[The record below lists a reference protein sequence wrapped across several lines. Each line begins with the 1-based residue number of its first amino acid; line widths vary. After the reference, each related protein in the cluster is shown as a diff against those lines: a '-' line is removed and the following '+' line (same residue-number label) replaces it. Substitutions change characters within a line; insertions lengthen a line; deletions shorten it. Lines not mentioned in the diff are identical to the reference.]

1 MKGRVSLGLVLW
13 LTILILITSSTNL
26 INISTLENNN
36 SSVYSSDIN
45 SLEIKVHKPGDSF
58 SDVQQL
64 VWSPNEVIQNREMQI
79 SVFADSITDVE
90 DLGLLNVKGYYN
102 GIFNDV
108 LSFEIDTVTYDTNFT
123 NNGVIIT
130 ILFTYDVD
138 IWGGNYTL
146 NVDLNL
152 DDGTTISGTFDE
164 LSFNEFDSKI
174 YTNDLSEFIYVCAC
188 DSTRVNLTVLNSGS
202 SDTYLNVN
210 FRYNGEDS
218 KGMTVTLDQNNNED
232 LFEETQSLAGGE
244 TSTINLILTPNDD
257 FDENARLMV
266 RPIYIEIYYETDEGD
281 LIYLY
286 QDDYSMTLTPLR
298 ESVIPYVS
306 VTSNQFDYSANFNGN
321 QQNIDAID
329 TVFTLGSDWFYSNY
343 EIDNPGFYAS
353 TISLSSNSNVNDFK
367 IIHDNQNLTLVQFN
381 ELNYQIEQNGQLDID
396 IYINFNPAVT
406 DFMFAL
412 EIILD
417 RDQLTNVSIKL
428 SSSPLENKQ
437 IISMSNNILVF
448 DEGGSAK
455 TVEVLIETASLS
467 GINYFE
473 NSWSLFCSEA
483 DNILITIVDLSIP
496 CNEDGVS
503 LPVDVDAIYNL
514 EIAVSSWG
522 LNNIESFEIG
532 LLHSPSGILSSISQV
547 LTVSLELA
555 ETSDNDDQDDDT
567 QDDDTQDDDT
577 QNDDTQNDTNNSNNS
592 GNNTNDDSSNNTI
605 DPIDDN
611 NQTDLEI
618 DVDNDGVLDTS
629 DNCLDTKPGEVVDE
643 FGCTI
648 LEQDA
653 NDELQENGNDQQQV
667 EATSS
672 KSDENNILLYVV
684 LGLVIAA
691 IVGGIL
697 VIRNRKSP
705 PQNNVMQSKSS
716 DPIMPLPAIPMP
728 ALEPIV
734 LQQWTDAN
742 GYSWRQMSDQ
752 SIMWWNGSE
761 WIPYGKN

>member
-1 MKGRVSLGLVLW
+1 MKSRGSLGLVLW

-26 INISTLENNN
+26 INISTLEDNN
-36 SSVYSSDIN
+36 SSVHSSDTN

-102 GIFNDV
+102 GVFNDV
-108 LSFEIDTVTYDTNFT
+108 LSFEINTASYDTNFT

-152 DDGTTISGTFDE
+152 DDGTTTSGTFDE
-164 LSFNEFDSKI
+164 LFFNEFDSKI

-218 KGMTVTLDQNNNED
+218 KGMTVTLDQNNNDD

-244 TSTINLILTPNDD
+244 TSTINLILTPNED
-257 FDENARLMV
+257 FDENARLMI

-286 QDDYSMTLTPLR
+286 QDDYSMALTPLQ

-306 VTSNQFDYSANFNGN
+306 VTSNQFDYSANFYGN

-329 TVFTLGSDWFYSNY
+329 TIFTLGNDWFYSNY
-343 EIDNPGFYAS
+343 EIDNTGFYAS
-353 TISLSSNSNVNDFK
+353 TLSLSSNSNVNDFK

-396 IYINFNPAVT
+396 IYINFNPFVT

-412 EIILD
+412 EIVLD
-417 RDQLTNVSIKL
+417 KDQLTNVSIKL

-437 IISMSNNILVF
+437 IISMSNNELVF
-448 DEGGSAK
+448 DEGGNTK
-455 TVEVLIETASLS
+455 TVEVLVETSSLS

-473 NSWSLFCSEA
+473 NSWSLFCLES
-483 DNILITIVDLSIP
+483 DNIMITIVDLSIP

-532 LLHSPSGILSSISQV
+532 LLHSPSGISSSISQV

-555 ETSDNDDQDDDT
+555 ETSDNDDQDDD
-567 QDDDTQDDDT
+567 DQDDDT
-577 QNDDTQNDTNNSNNS
+577 QNNTNNSNNS
-592 GNNTNDDSSNNTI
+592 DNNTNDDSSNNTI
-605 DPIDDN
+605 DPIDDD

-629 DNCLDTKPGEVVDE
+629 DNCLDTKPGEEVDE

-653 NDELQENGNDQQQV
+653 NDELQDNGNEQQEV

-672 KSDENNILLYVV
+672 KSEDNNILLYVV

-691 IVGGIL
+691 IIGGVL
-697 VIRNRKSP
+697 VIRNRKSS
-705 PQNNVMQSKSS
+705 PQNNVMQSKSI